1 MTLID
6 QFQSMTKID
15 DFKNKIRI
23 KTPDASIKSE
33 FISEKLIFKIAK
45 RRDDELE
52 KIELIIRYTQT

>member
-15 DFKNKIRI
+15 DFKNKIKT

-33 FISEKLIFKIAK
+33 LISEKLIFKIAK

-52 KIELIIRYTQT
+52 KIELMIRYTQT

>member
-15 DFKNKIRI
+15 DFKNKIKI

-33 FISEKLIFKIAK
+33 LISEKMILKIAK

-52 KIELIIRYTQT
+52 KIELMIRYTQT